1 MTLTSKNTNTKTR
14 TQKKTN
20 KKYFQDPMYAIF
32 FKSRGSMIWNMAF
45 PQKLSAKIFHQTFS
59 TNFSPT
65 KFPQQFCQMFSTC
78 LLKAWIFEF
87 RSLLGL
93 VWTVFGFTVIFLIIF
108 VWFGDWRCG
117 WTWLLLIFR
126 SWRREPYI
134 ILDGKLQIFN
144 SMQMQETAFPFHIL
158 TVWGWTWLLLI
169 LVRRRPKPFVALCLQ
184 FGK

>member
-1 MTLTSKNTNTKTR
+1 MYSIILKRRGFKDIKYSISSKSFH
-14 TQKKTN
+14 QK
-20 KKYFQDPMYAIF
+20 
-32 FKSRGSMIWNMAF
+32 F
-45 PQKLSAKIFHQTFS
+45 PTKIFHQTFS